1 MLQEGLHSRLSL
13 MNIFVE
19 DVYSQFCTEKGLKNA
34 FLSTIWINEDHY
46 ARKNDFEHLCSKN
59 DSFTYFHHALLL
71 VGLLL
76 VHMPSYTFKLSTE
89 GELLAN
95 Y

>member
-1 MLQEGLHSRLSL
+1 MLQEWLHSRLSF
-13 MNIFVE
+13 MNIFAE
-19 DVYSQFCTEKGLKNA
+19 DVHSQFCTEKGLKNA

-46 ARKNDFEHLCSKN
+46 ARKKECVHLCSKN
-59 DSFTYFHHALLL
+59 GTFSHFHHALLL

-76 VHMPSYTFKLSTE
+76 VHMPSYTFKLSPE